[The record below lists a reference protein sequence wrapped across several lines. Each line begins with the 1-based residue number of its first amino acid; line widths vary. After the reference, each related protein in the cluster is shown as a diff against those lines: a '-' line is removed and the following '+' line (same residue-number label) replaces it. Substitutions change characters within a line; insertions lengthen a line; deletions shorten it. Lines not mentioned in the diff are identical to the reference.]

1 MYQGKHLAPKAKKK
15 IAASR
20 RKRKVTL
27 ILSLVLILGAAI
39 GGTMAYFTDNTAS
52 NSEFSVGQVSCT
64 VSQSG
69 DTYAITNNGTVPACI
84 RATVVVNWVDENGVI
99 HWTTPNASIS
109 FNNGAWTQK
118 GGYYYCNSVLAANT
132 SVKGPVVTISDTA
145 PTGYSAKIQV
155 LVEAV
160 QENSD
165 AWDSTP
171 SGN

>member
-20 RKRKVTL
+20 RNRKIAL
-27 ILSLVLILGAAI
+27 ILSLVLILGGAI

-52 NSEFSVGQVSCT
+52 NSAFSVGQVSCS
-64 VSQSG
+64 VSQDE
-69 DTYAITNNGTVPACI
+69 DTYAITNNGNVPACI
-84 RATVVVNWVDENGVI
+84 RATVVVNWADENGTV
-99 HWTTPNASIS
+99 HWTKPSANIS
-109 FNNGAWTQK
+109 FDANTWTAHN
-118 GGYYYCNSVLAANT
+118 GYYYCNSVVAANT
-132 SVKGPVVTISDTA
+132 SVTGPVVTISEPA
-145 PTGYSAKIQV
+145 PDGYSAKIQV

-165 AWDSTP
+165 AWDFTP

>member
-1 MYQGKHLAPKAKKK
+1 MYQGKHLAPKKK

-20 RKRKVTL
+20 RKRKATL

-84 RATVVVNWVDENGVI
+84 RATVVVNWADENGTV
-99 HWTTPNASIS
+99 HWKKPSANIS
-109 FNNGAWTQK
+109 FDANTWTVRN
-118 GGYYYCNSVLAANT
+118 GYYYCNSVVAANS
-132 SVKGPVVTISDTA
+132 SVNGPVVTISDTA

-165 AWDSTP
+165 AWDFTP

>member
-20 RKRKVTL
+20 RKRKATL

-52 NSEFSVGQVSCT
+52 KSAFSVGRVSCT
-64 VSQSG
+64 VSQIE
-69 DTYAITNNGTVPACI
+69 DTYIVTNDGTVPACV
-84 RATVVVNWVDENGVI
+84 RVTVVVNWADENGTV
-99 HWTTPNASIS
+99 HWKKPSANIS
-109 FNNGAWTQK
+109 FDANTWTERN
-118 GGYYYCNSVLAANT
+118 GYYYCNSVVAANN
-132 SVKGPVVTISDTA
+132 SVTGPVVTISEPA
-145 PTGYSAKIQV
+145 PDGYSAKIQV

-160 QENSD
+160 QEGAN

>member
-1 MYQGKHLAPKAKKK
+1 MYKGKYLTQEAKK

-20 RKRKVTL
+20 RNRKVAL
-27 ILSLVLILGAAI
+27 ILSLVLILGGAI

-64 VSQSG
+64 VLQSG
-69 DTYAITNNGTVPACI
+69 DTYTITNNGTVPACI
-84 RATVVVNWVDENGVI
+84 RATVVVNWADENGTV
-99 HWTTPNASIS
+99 HWTKPSANIS
-109 FNNGAWTQK
+109 FDANTWTAHN
-118 GGYYYCNSVLAANT
+118 GYYYCNSVVAANT
-132 SVKGPVVTISDTA
+132 SVTGPVVTILETA
-145 PTGYSAKIQV
+145 PDGYSAKIQV

-165 AWDSTP
+165 AWDFAP

>member
-27 ILSLVLILGAAI
+27 ILSLLLILGAAI

-52 NSEFSVGQVSCT
+52 NSAFSVGQVSCS
-64 VSQSG
+64 VSQTE

-84 RATVVVNWVDENGVI
+84 RATVVVNWADENGTV
-99 HWTTPNASIS
+99 HWKKPSANINFDTNT
-109 FNNGAWTQK
+109 WTQ
-118 GGYYYCNSVLAANT
+118 GNGYYYCKSVLAANT
-132 SVKGPVVTISDTA
+132 SVTGPSITVTGEA
-145 PTGYSAKIQV
+145 PDGYSAKIQV

-160 QENSD
+160 QEGAN

>member
-27 ILSLVLILGAAI
+27 ILSLLLILGAAI

-52 NSEFSVGQVSCT
+52 KSAFSVGRVSCT

-69 DTYAITNNGTVPACI
+69 NTYIVTNDGTVPACV
-84 RATVVVNWVDENGVI
+84 RVTVVVNWENEDGELSWI
-99 HWTTPNASIS
+99 TPDATISFDSSMWTEQGGCYYYHSPIAANASV
-109 FNNGAWTQK
+109 T
-118 GGYYYCNSVLAANT
+118 
-132 SVKGPVVTISDTA
+132 GPSITVTGEA
-145 PTGYSAKIQV
+145 PDGYSAKIQV

-160 QENSD
+160 QEGAN